1 MCYAFPNLSLCLG
14 SLPMDIVWIH
24 NEDELDPDDTDYV
37 QTSDGH
43 THRLLISAAFP
54 EDSGTYIC
62 EAYND
67 FGETDT
73 ACELIVIGVW
83 ESSFLSFISSPV
95 FLLNVMRQCITTQW
109 FHTAQQNNN
118 GKVNSLYPKL

>member
-1 MCYAFPNLSLCLG
+1 MLCSVLCLG
-14 SLPMDIVWIH
+14 SLPLDIVWVH

-37 QTSDGH
+37 QVSEGH

-67 FGETDT
+67 VGEADS
-73 ACELIVIGVW
+73 ACELLVLGQ
-83 ESSFLSFISSPV
+83 SD
-95 FLLNVMRQCITTQW
+95 
-109 FHTAQQNNN
+109 AQPTIETL
-118 GKVNSLYPKL
+118 VS